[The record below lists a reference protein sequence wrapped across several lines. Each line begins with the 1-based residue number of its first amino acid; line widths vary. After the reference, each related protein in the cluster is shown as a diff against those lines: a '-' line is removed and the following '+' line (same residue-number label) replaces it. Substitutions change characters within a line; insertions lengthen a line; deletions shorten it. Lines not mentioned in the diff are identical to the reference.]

1 MGIRDPRVDE
11 YIAKSADFA
20 RPVLTELREVV
31 HGACPEVV
39 EDMKWG
45 FPHFTYKGMLCSM
58 AAFKHHA
65 AFGFWKGALVI
76 DDSERREAAMG
87 HLGRLTAVGD
97 LPSRRVLA
105 GYVKKAAALN
115 EKGVRVA
122 RPPKRARPAALRMPS
137 DLAAALAKN
146 AKAKRAFADFR
157 PSHKREYV
165 EWIIG
170 AKTDETRARRLKTAI
185 EWIAE
190 GKSQNWKYERKGGA
204 R

>member
-1 MGIRDPRVDE
+1 MGTRDPRVDE
-11 YIAKSADFA
+11 YIAKSAGFA
-20 RPVLTELREVV
+20 KPILTELREVV
-31 HGACPEVV
+31 HTACPDVV
-39 EDMKWG
+39 EDMKWR

-76 DDSERREAAMG
+76 DDKEKREAAMG
-87 HLGRLTAVGD
+87 HLGRLTTTDD
-97 LPSRRVLA
+97 LPPRRVLV

-115 EKGVRVA
+115 DAGVSEPRA
-122 RPPKRARPAALRMPS
+122 PKRAAPALRVPA
-137 DLAAALAKN
+137 DFGAALAKN

-165 EWIIG
+165 EWITG
-170 AKTDETRARRLKTAI
+170 AKTGETRERRLKTAI
-185 EWIAE
+185 EWISE
-190 GKSQNWKYERKGGA
+190 GKSQNWKYEKKSAA